1 MDCCP
6 ICNIDLGCVPLEKLR
21 ADHNLQDVRAK
32 LFPHKRINVK
42 APELVTPV
50 VLPAKRKERSLSS
63 LVVSTP
69 RVSTQIGM
77 TGRRSKSIARKASKG
92 SSFIIEKPVSNSTED
107 QPESSSSPELLNKFT
122 QSLRQNSAAGEPS
135 NQPNSDRGRGNAPDY
150 WEGKVDLW
158 KPLTCLVEAA
168 NRSKSSKFS
177 TQGTLAKSE
186 EQLSYEN
193 EGLPR
198 KTKNKEQRKKSKVKD
213 EKNYGDHAPPESER
227 PKRFSRIREKA
238 RNFGEL
244 APPQAVLDAA
254 SAKLDRRTNPIW
266 FSLVA
271 SNEVEGDAPPLPQLS
286 ASYLRINMGT
296 LEGVVLISLHSSQ
309 GWKYTCFFIQK
320 YLKRKLDLT
329 TEAEVDIKCMGQ
341 TVIPT
346 LTLNN
351 LVDLWLQTTS
361 TERVS
366 ATIGSSAKEFV
377 MFLTVSGLE
386 APVSVLF
393 SDSTLW
399 LLPWTLLY
407 GYDHGIVVEE
417 VVQVGGTWGKEFGF
431 QISLC
436 LYLRRCLCFDTIRKA
451 LDPRTKL
458 EQSNLRPPISPQT
471 TVLRFIYTD
480 ELRRT
485 QYSLQTHLRIG
496 FTRMVYIASWDDFVE
511 KSVQLFRADPE
522 KTRYVM
528 KYRHCDGKLV
538 LKVTDDK
545 ECIKFKTDQAQD
557 AKKME
562 KLNNVF
568 FTLMARGPEVRT
580 ENRP

>member
-1 MDCCP
+1 MHRIRYVVCRKCIYKKLSDEEMDCCP

-77 TGRRSKSIARKASKG
+77 TGRRSKSVARKASKG
-92 SSFIIEKPVSNSTED
+92 SSFIIEKPVSNSIED
-107 QPESSSSPELLNKFT
+107 QPDSSSSPELLNKFT
-122 QSLRQNSAAGEPS
+122 QNLRQNSAAGEPS
-135 NQPNSDRGRGNAPDY
+135 NHPNSDRGRGNGPDY

-227 PKRFSRIREKA
+227 PKKFSRIREKA

-254 SAKLDRRTNPIW
+254 SAKLDRRTYPIW

-271 SNEVEGDAPPLPQLS
+271 SNDVEGDAPPLPQIS
-286 ASYLRINMGT
+286 ASYLRIKDGNIP
-296 LEGVVLISLHSSQ
+296 VS
-309 GWKYTCFFIQK
+309 FIQK

-329 TEAEVDIKCMGQ
+329 SEAEVDIKCMGQ
-341 TVIPT
+341 TIIPT

-377 MFLTVSGLE
+377 M
-386 APVSVLF
+386 VL
-393 SDSTLW
+393 SYARRVPDS
-399 LLPWTLLY
+399 
-407 GYDHGIVVEE
+407 
-417 VVQVGGTWGKEFGF
+417 
-431 QISLC
+431 
-436 LYLRRCLCFDTIRKA
+436 
-451 LDPRTKL
+451 
-458 EQSNLRPPISPQT
+458 
-471 TVLRFIYTD
+471 
-480 ELRRT
+480 
-485 QYSLQTHLRIG
+485 
-496 FTRMVYIASWDDFVE
+496 
-511 KSVQLFRADPE
+511 
-522 KTRYVM
+522 
-528 KYRHCDGKLV
+528 
-538 LKVTDDK
+538 
-545 ECIKFKTDQAQD
+545 
-557 AKKME
+557 
-562 KLNNVF
+562 
-568 FTLMARGPEVRT
+568 
-580 ENRP
+580 